1 MNYRL
6 LLFVVVTAALTIT
19 VLTSTTENIQAKNQE
34 KSMSKICIDGKCT
47 VEISDSGI
55 NTTLTD
61 DNMTKLDD
69 TKLDDLNLKMS
80 SLKSLFESI
89 R

>member
-19 VLTSTTENIQAKNQE
+19 VLTSTTENIQAKNQD
-34 KSMSKICIDGKCT
+34 KSISKICIDGDCT
-47 VEISDSGI
+47 VTISDSGL

-61 DNMTKLDD
+61 ENMTKIDS
-69 TKLDDLNLKMS
+69 LNSKMS
-80 SLKSLFESI
+80 SLKSMFDSI

>member
-6 LLFVVVTAALTIT
+6 LLFVVVAAALTIT
-19 VLTSTTENIQAKNQE
+19 VLTSTAENIQAKNQD
-34 KSMSKICIDGKCT
+34 KSISKICIDGKCT
-47 VEISDSGI
+47 VEISESGI

-61 DNMTKLDD
+61 ENMTKLDS
-69 TKLDDLNLKMS
+69 LHSKMS
-80 SLKSLFESI
+80 SLKSLFDSL

>member
-6 LLFVVVTAALTIT
+6 LLFVVVAAALTIT
-19 VLTSTTENIQAKNQE
+19 VLTSTTENIQAKNQD
-34 KSMSKICIDGKCT
+34 KSISKICIDGKCT
-47 VEISDSGI
+47 VTISDSGI

-61 DNMTKLDD
+61 KNMTKIDS
-69 TKLDDLNLKMS
+69 LNSKMS
-80 SLKSLFESI
+80 SLKSMFDSI

>member
-19 VLTSTTENIQAKNQE
+19 VLASTTENIQAKNQD
-34 KSMSKICIDGKCT
+34 KSISKICIDGKCT
-47 VEISDSGI
+47 VTISDSGI

-61 DNMTKLDD
+61 KNMTKIDSLHS
-69 TKLDDLNLKMS
+69 KMS
-80 SLKSLFESI
+80 SLKSMFDSI

>member
-6 LLFVVVTAALTIT
+6 LLFVVVTAALAIT
-19 VLTSTTENIQAKNQE
+19 VLATTENIQAKNQD
-34 KSMSKICIDGKCT
+34 KSISKICIDGKCT
-47 VEISDSGI
+47 VEISDSGL
-55 NTTLTD
+55 NTTFTD
-61 DNMTKLDD
+61 ENMTKLDGL
-69 TKLDDLNLKMS
+69 KSKMS

>member
-19 VLTSTTENIQAKNQE
+19 VLTSTTENIQAKNQD
-34 KSMSKICIDGKCT
+34 KSISKICIDGKCT
-47 VEISDSGI
+47 VTISDSGL

-61 DNMTKLDD
+61 ENMTKIDS
-69 TKLDDLNLKMS
+69 LNSKIS
-80 SLKSLFESI
+80 SLKSMFDSI

>member
-19 VLTSTTENIQAKNQE
+19 VLTSTTENIQAKNQD
-34 KSMSKICIDGKCT
+34 KSISKICIDGKCT
-47 VEISDSGI
+47 VEISESGI

-61 DNMTKLDD
+61 ENMTKLDS
-69 TKLDDLNLKMS
+69 LHSKMS
-80 SLKSLFESI
+80 SLKSLFDSLH
-89 R
+89 

>member
-6 LLFVVVTAALTIT
+6 LLFVVVTAALAIT
-19 VLTSTTENIQAKNQE
+19 VLTSTTENIQAKNQD
-34 KSMSKICIDGKCT
+34 KSISKICIDGKCT
-47 VEISDSGI
+47 VTISDSGI

-61 DNMTKLDD
+61 KNMTKIDS
-69 TKLDDLNLKMS
+69 LNSKMS
-80 SLKSLFESI
+80 SLKSMFDSI

>member
-6 LLFVVVTAALTIT
+6 LLFVVVTAALAIT
-19 VLTSTTENIQAKNQE
+19 VLTSTTGNIQAKNQD
-34 KSMSKICIDGKCT
+34 KSISKICIDGKCT
-47 VEISDSGI
+47 VTISDSGL

-61 DNMTKLDD
+61 ENMTKIDS
-69 TKLDDLNLKMS
+69 LNSKMS
-80 SLKSLFESI
+80 SLKSMFDSI

>member
-6 LLFVVVTAALTIT
+6 LLFVVVTAALSIT
-19 VLTSTTENIQAKNQE
+19 VLTSTTENIQAKNQD
-34 KSMSKICIDGKCT
+34 KSISKICIDGKCT
-47 VEISDSGI
+47 VTISDSGI

-61 DNMTKLDD
+61 ENMTKIDS
-69 TKLDDLNLKMS
+69 LNSKMS
-80 SLKSLFESI
+80 SLKSMFDSI

>member
-6 LLFVVVTAALTIT
+6 LLFIVVTAALTIS
-19 VLTSTTENIQAKNQE
+19 VLTSTTENIQAKNQD
-34 KSMSKICIDGKCT
+34 KSISKICIDGKCT
-47 VEISDSGI
+47 VTISDSGL

-61 DNMTKLDD
+61 ENMTKIDS
-69 TKLDDLNLKMS
+69 LNSKMS
-80 SLKSLFESI
+80 SLKSMFDSI

>member
-19 VLTSTTENIQAKNQE
+19 VLTSTTENIQAKNQD
-34 KSMSKICIDGKCT
+34 KSISKICIDGKCT
-47 VEISDSGI
+47 VTISDSVI

-61 DNMTKLDD
+61 ENMTKIDSL
-69 TKLDDLNLKMS
+69 KSKMS
-80 SLKSLFESI
+80 SLKSMFDSI

>member
-6 LLFVVVTAALTIT
+6 LLFVVVAAALTIT
-19 VLTSTTENIQAKNQE
+19 VLTSTAENIQAKNQD
-34 KSMSKICIDGKCT
+34 KSISKICIDGKCT
-47 VEISDSGI
+47 VTISDSGI

-61 DNMTKLDD
+61 KNMTKIDS
-69 TKLDDLNLKMS
+69 LNSKMS
-80 SLKSLFESI
+80 SLKSMFDSI

>member
-19 VLTSTTENIQAKNQE
+19 VLTSTTENIQAKNQD
-34 KSMSKICIDGKCT
+34 KSISKICIDGKCT
-47 VEISDSGI
+47 VTISDSGI

-61 DNMTKLDD
+61 ENMTKIDSLNS
-69 TKLDDLNLKMS
+69 KLS
-80 SLKSLFESI
+80 SLKSMFDSI

>member
-6 LLFVVVTAALTIT
+6 LLFVVMTAALTIT
-19 VLTSTTENIQAKNQE
+19 VLTSTTENIQAKNQD
-34 KSMSKICIDGKCT
+34 KSISKICIDGKCT
-47 VEISDSGI
+47 VTISDSGK

-61 DNMTKLDD
+61 ENMTKIDS
-69 TKLDDLNLKMS
+69 LNSKMS
-80 SLKSLFESI
+80 SLKSMFDSI

>member
-6 LLFVVVTAALTIT
+6 FLFVVVTAALTIT
-19 VLTSTTENIQAKNQE
+19 VLTSTSENIQAKNQD
-34 KSMSKICIDGKCT
+34 KSISKICIDGKCT
-47 VEISDSGI
+47 VTISDSGL

-61 DNMTKLDD
+61 ENMTKIDS
-69 TKLDDLNLKMS
+69 LNSKMS
-80 SLKSLFESI
+80 SLKSMFDSI

>member
-19 VLTSTTENIQAKNQE
+19 VLTSTTENIQAKNQD
-34 KSMSKICIDGKCT
+34 KSISKICIDGRCT
-47 VEISDSGI
+47 VEISDSGL

-61 DNMTKLDD
+61 ENMTKIDS
-69 TKLDDLNLKMS
+69 LNSKMS
-80 SLKSLFESI
+80 SLKSLFDSI

>member
-6 LLFVVVTAALTIT
+6 LLFVVVTAALTIS
-19 VLTSTTENIQAKNQE
+19 VLTSTTENIQAKNQD
-34 KSMSKICIDGKCT
+34 KSISKICIDGKCT
-47 VEISDSGI
+47 VTISDSGL

-61 DNMTKLDD
+61 ENMTKIDS
-69 TKLDDLNLKMS
+69 LNSKMS
-80 SLKSLFESI
+80 SLKSMFDSI

>member
-19 VLTSTTENIQAKNQE
+19 VLTSTTENIQAKNQD
-34 KSMSKICIDGKCT
+34 KSISKICIDGKCT
-47 VEISDSGI
+47 VTISDSGI

-61 DNMTKLDD
+61 ENMTKIDSL
-69 TKLDDLNLKMS
+69 KSKMS
-80 SLKSLFESI
+80 SLKSMFDSI

>member
-19 VLTSTTENIQAKNQE
+19 VLTSTTENIQAQNQD
-34 KSMSKICIDGKCT
+34 KSISKICIDGKCT
-47 VEISDSGI
+47 VEISDSGL

-61 DNMTKLDD
+61 ENMTKIDS
-69 TKLDDLNLKMS
+69 LNSKMS
-80 SLKSLFESI
+80 SLKSLFDSI

>member
-6 LLFVVVTAALTIT
+6 LLFVVVAAALTIT
-19 VLTSTTENIQAKNQE
+19 VLASTTENIQAKNQD
-34 KSMSKICIDGKCT
+34 KSISKICIDGKCT
-47 VEISDSGI
+47 VTISDSGI

-61 DNMTKLDD
+61 ENMTKIDS
-69 TKLDDLNLKMS
+69 LNSKMS
-80 SLKSLFESI
+80 SLKSMFDSI

>member
-19 VLTSTTENIQAKNQE
+19 VLTSTAENIQAKNQD
-34 KSMSKICIDGKCT
+34 KSISKICIDGKCT
-47 VEISDSGI
+47 VTISDSGI

-61 DNMTKLDD
+61 ENMTKIDS
-69 TKLDDLNLKMS
+69 LNSKMS
-80 SLKSLFESI
+80 SLKSMFDSI

>member
-6 LLFVVVTAALTIT
+6 LLFVVVTAALTIS
-19 VLTSTTENIQAKNQE
+19 VLTSTTENIQAKNQD
-34 KSMSKICIDGKCT
+34 KSISKICIDGKCT
-47 VEISDSGI
+47 VTISDSGI

-61 DNMTKLDD
+61 ENMTKIDSLNS
-69 TKLDDLNLKMS
+69 KLS
-80 SLKSLFESI
+80 SLKSMFDSI

>member
-19 VLTSTTENIQAKNQE
+19 VLTSTTENIQAKNQD
-34 KSMSKICIDGKCT
+34 KSISKICIDGKCT
-47 VEISDSGI
+47 VTISDSGI

-61 DNMTKLDD
+61 KNMTKIDSL
-69 TKLDDLNLKMS
+69 TSKMS
-80 SLKSLFESI
+80 SLKSMFDSI

>member
-6 LLFVVVTAALTIT
+6 LLFVVVTAALSIT
-19 VLTSTTENIQAKNQE
+19 VLTSTTENIQAKNQD
-34 KSMSKICIDGKCT
+34 KSISKICIDGKCT
-47 VEISDSGI
+47 VTISDSGI

-61 DNMTKLDD
+61 ENMTKIDS
-69 TKLDDLNLKMS
+69 LNSKMS

>member
-19 VLTSTTENIQAKNQE
+19 VLASTTENIQAKNQD
-34 KSMSKICIDGKCT
+34 KSISKICIDGKCT
-47 VEISDSGI
+47 VTISDSGI

-61 DNMTKLDD
+61 KNMTKIDS
-69 TKLDDLNLKMS
+69 LNSKMS
-80 SLKSLFESI
+80 SLKSMFDSI

>member
-6 LLFVVVTAALTIT
+6 LLFVVVTAALSIT
-19 VLTSTTENIQAKNQE
+19 VLTSTTENIQAKNQD
-34 KSMSKICIDGKCT
+34 KSISKICIDGKCKVT
-47 VEISDSGI
+47 ISDSGI

-61 DNMTKLDD
+61 ENMTKIDS
-69 TKLDDLNLKMS
+69 LNSKMS
-80 SLKSLFESI
+80 SLKSMFDSI

>member
-19 VLTSTTENIQAKNQE
+19 VLTSTTENIQAKNQD
-34 KSMSKICIDGKCT
+34 KSISKICIDGKCT
-47 VEISDSGI
+47 VTISDSGI

-61 DNMTKLDD
+61 ENMTKIDS
-69 TKLDDLNLKMS
+69 LNSKMS
-80 SLKSLFESI
+80 SLQSMFDSI

>member
-19 VLTSTTENIQAKNQE
+19 VLTSTTENIQAKNQD
-34 KSMSKICIDGKCT
+34 KSISKICIDGKCT
-47 VEISDSGI
+47 VTISDSGL

-61 DNMTKLDD
+61 ENMTKIDS
-69 TKLDDLNLKMS
+69 LNSKMS
-80 SLKSLFESI
+80 SLKSLFDSI

>member
-6 LLFVVVTAALTIT
+6 LLIVVVTAALTIT
-19 VLTSTTENIQAKNQE
+19 VLTSATENIQAKNQD
-34 KSMSKICIDGKCT
+34 KSISKICIDGKCT
-47 VEISDSGI
+47 VTISDSGI

-61 DNMTKLDD
+61 ENMTKIDS
-69 TKLDDLNLKMS
+69 LNSKMS
-80 SLKSLFESI
+80 SLKSMFDSI

>member
-19 VLTSTTENIQAKNQE
+19 VLTSTTENIQAKNQD
-34 KSMSKICIDGKCT
+34 KSISKICIDGKCT
-47 VEISDSGI
+47 VTISDSGL

-61 DNMTKLDD
+61 ENMTKIDS
-69 TKLDDLNLKMS
+69 LNSKMS
-80 SLKSLFESI
+80 SLKSMFESI